1 MIRNKPLTPKEKEAW
16 DFAKELHKGQV
27 RKFIG
32 KSYFTAHVQ
41 KVNEIAKQ
49 YTTDEDILCAALLH
63 DTIEDCFEDPD
74 VGYHIIE
81 GKFGKKI
88 ADVVQELTSS
98 KEEIE
103 DDYDSKADYLIIK
116 MIHMSNEALFIK
128 LCDRL
133 QNISDAF
140 TASER
145 FRNKYFQETVQIM
158 DELEKNRRFNRI
170 QGLLVNQIK
179 MKLANI
185 SSIFKIKRFKDF
197 NENVKNN
204 FTS

>member
-1 MIRNKPLTPKEKEAW
+1 MIRNRPLTPKEKEAW

-27 RKFIG
+27 RKFIN
-32 KSYFTAHVQ
+32 KPYFIAHVQ
-41 KVNEIAKQ
+41 KVNGIAKQ

-63 DTIEDCFEDPD
+63 DTIEDCFEDPE

-81 GKFGKKI
+81 ETFGKKV
-88 ADVVQELTSS
+88 ADIVQELTSS
-98 KEEIE
+98 KDEIDNE
-103 DDYDSKADYLIIK
+103 YNSKADYLIVK
-116 MIHMSNEALFIK
+116 MVHMSDEALFIK

-145 FRNKYFQETVQIM
+145 FRNNYFQETVKIM

-170 QGLLVNQIK
+170 QGLLANQIK

-185 SSIFKIKRFKDF
+185 SSIFKIKRF
-197 NENVKNN
+197 NEI
-204 FTS
+204 

>member
-1 MIRNKPLTPKEKEAW
+1 MIRNRPLTPKEKEAW

-27 RKFIG
+27 RKFIN
-32 KSYFTAHVQ
+32 KPYFTAHVQ
-41 KVNEIAKQ
+41 KVNGIAKQ
-49 YTTDEDILCAALLH
+49 YTTDEDILCSSLLH
-63 DTIEDCFEDPD
+63 DVIEDCFEDPE

-81 GKFGKKI
+81 EKFGKKI
-88 ADVVQELTSS
+88 ANIVQELTSS

-103 DDYDSKADYLIIK
+103 DDYDSKADYLIVK

-145 FRNKYFQETVQIM
+145 FRNNYFQETVKII
-158 DELEKNRRFNRI
+158 DELEKNRRFNRM

-185 SSIFKIKRFKDF
+185 SSMFKIKRF
-197 NENVKNN
+197 NEI
-204 FTS
+204 